1 MDYFKKIF
9 ILKAFDFY
17 TSCIDNSMDL
27 EYYIT
32 CTRKYIDNI
41 LPILFKEELIMRRKN
56 FLAVIFIM
64 AMSAMMLAGCGKK
77 DVTPEVTTTD
87 DSTDVVATVE
97 TTEDTT
103 TEEAPVVDVSAYPGT
118 PEDNAITV
126 NIATEPPEMFTVTTT
141 DTVSFSVI
149 RHVIENLV
157 MLDENDKVIA
167 GVAKDWTV
175 SPDGLVYTFNLRE
188 GMKWSNGETVTA
200 NDFVFAW
207 TSLLTPEFA
216 ADYAY
221 FGYIFKNGL
230 AFNEGKAKAED
241 LGFKAISDY
250 ELEVTLENPT
260 TYFLDTLAFGVFAP
274 LNEKAYT
281 EFGDTYGTDADK
293 IVTNGAYKLT
303 SWEHEN
309 NIVLEKNPD
318 FYDAAKIELEKITMV
333 MINDTNAALN
343 AFKAGEVDII
353 GVNGDQSKMMTGE
366 NYPVETFDD
375 GSCFYLEYNMTDK
388 FLANANLR
396 KALTYAVD
404 SQAFIDSIVKNSSKP
419 AVSFT
424 APAIAGLEGKF
435 SDEVGALLP
444 TYDKAKAKEFY
455 DLALT
460 ELGVETVDLTM
471 ICDDTDTAVLNAAF
485 VQEQLK
491 VSLGIDLV
499 IESMPLKS
507 RLARMSNKDF
517 SIVFAGWGPDYNDP
531 MTYLDMF
538 ETGNGNN
545 HTSYS
550 SAEYDAL
557 LAKVRTEL
565 DPAIRM
571 GYLMDLEKMLMKDLP
586 IGPIYWRAKDYI
598 MSGKIASG
606 VVRTAFQ
613 DMNFKNVKLAK

>member
-1 MDYFKKIF
+1 MK
-9 ILKAFDFY
+9 
-17 TSCIDNSMDL
+17 
-27 EYYIT
+27 
-32 CTRKYIDNI
+32 
-41 LPILFKEELIMRRKN
+41 RKN
-56 FLAVIFIM
+56 FIAVILII

-87 DSTDVVATVE
+87 ESTDVAATDGTATVE
-97 TTEDTT
+97 ETTVETT
-103 TEEAPVVDVSAYPGT
+103 TEEAPAAEDSAYPGT
-118 PEDNAITV
+118 SEDKAITV
-126 NIATEPPEMFTVTTT
+126 NISAEPPEMFTVTTT
-141 DTVSFSVI
+141 DTTSFSVI

-157 MLDENDKVIA
+157 MLDENNVVIP
-167 GVAKDWTV
+167 GVAKTWTV
-175 SPDGLVYTFNLRE
+175 SEDGLVYTFNLRE

-200 NDFVFAW
+200 SDFVFAW
-207 TSLLTPEFA
+207 KSLLTPKFA
-216 ADYAY
+216 SDYAY

-241 LGFKAISDY
+241 LGFKALSDY
-250 ELEVTLENPT
+250 VLEVTLQNPAE
-260 TYFLDTLAFGVFAP
+260 YFLGTLAFGVFAP
-274 LNEKAYT
+274 LNEKAYN

-293 IVTNGAYKLT
+293 MVTNGAFKMT
-303 SWEHEN
+303 SWAHED

-318 FYDAAKIELEKITMV
+318 FYDADKIELEKITLV

-353 GVNGDQSKMMTGE
+353 GVNGDQAKMMAGE
-366 NYPVETFDD
+366 SYPVITYDD
-375 GSCFYLEYNMTDK
+375 GSVFYLEYNMTDK

-404 SQAFIDSIVKNSSKP
+404 SQAFIDSIVKNSSKV

-424 APAIAGLEGKF
+424 APAVTGLEGKF

-444 TYDKAKAKEFY
+444 TFDVAKAKEFY
-455 DLALT
+455 ELALT
-460 ELGVETVDLTM
+460 ELGVDTVDLTM
-471 ICDDTDTAVLNAAF
+471 ICDDSDTAVLNASF

-491 VSLGIDLV
+491 VSLGIDLK
-499 IESMPLKS
+499 IESMPFKS
-507 RLARMSNKDF
+507 RLDRMSNKDF

-531 MTYLDMF
+531 MTFLDMF

-545 HTSYS
+545 HTSYT
-550 SAEYDAL
+550 SAAYDAL
-557 LAKVRTEL
+557 LTKVRTEL
-565 DPAIRM
+565 DPTIRM
-571 GYLMDLEKMLMKDLP
+571 GYLMDLEKLLMEDLP
-586 IGPIYWRAKDYI
+586 IGPVYWRSKDYI